1 MGRLTKTIG
10 LTLLFLVA
18 VLILVNIFVLMPLMR
33 IGPVQTT
40 PVPTEEIVT
49 SQEHDDAI
57 VAVDTLAVM
66 RKIGNRVDMR
76 YPDAEDENER
86 NPFYWPEVKPQQKKA
101 VKKAAKETA
110 KQEVKQPQLSMVI
123 ISEGRKQALL
133 DDVFVQEGDTYLG
146 YLVKRIEGQQVFL
159 VDDLGVL
166 RIYLAATVDKNGKP
180 QPVPGLVEK

>member
-133 DDVFVQEGDTYLG
+133 DDVFVQEGD
-146 YLVKRIEGQQVFL
+146 RRSA
-159 VDDLGVL
+159 GV
-166 RIYLAATVDKNGKP
+166 P
-180 QPVPGLVEK
+180 C